1 MNLYAQRRRI
11 PIEIAIRTPEEI
23 GYMREAGRIL
33 ADCHRALE
41 SRILPGIT
49 TLEIDAWVEQF
60 LNKRGATPE
69 QKGYKGF
76 PYATCAS
83 VNEVV
88 CHGFP
93 SERVLHDGD
102 IVTIDIVVNKD
113 GWLADRGWTYAVGNI
128 SRPVA
133 RLLRQTHKALV
144 RGIEVARPGRTLGD
158 IGHAVEKAAGW
169 RRFGNV
175 KPLIGHG
182 IGRQMHE
189 PPDVLHYGRPKTGLP
204 LREGMVIT
212 IEPVFTL
219 GTEGAVLWEDDGWT
233 ISTADGSWGA
243 QYEHT
248 IAITKNG
255 PYILTS

>member
-1 MNLYAQRRRI
+1 
-11 PIEIAIRTPEEI
+11 
-23 GYMREAGRIL
+23 MREAGRIL
-33 ADCHRALE
+33 ADCHRTLE

-133 RLLRQTHKALV
+133 RLLRQTHKALMG
-144 RGIEVARPGRTLGD
+144 GIEVARPGRTLGD

-189 PPDVLHYGRPKTGLP
+189 PPEVLHYGRPKTGLP

-219 GTEGAVLWEDDGWT
+219 GTEGPCSGGRWLDHQH
-233 ISTADGSWGA
+233 SRRQLGSPIRA
-243 QYEHT
+243 HDCDYKERPLYFDLVKASC
-248 IAITKNG
+248 AIGSQCAG
-255 PYILTS
+255 PLHKAL

>member
-1 MNLYAQRRRI
+1 M
-11 PIEIAIRTPEEI
+11 
-23 GYMREAGRIL
+23 
-33 ADCHRALE
+33 
-41 SRILPGIT
+41 
-49 TLEIDAWVEQF
+49 
-60 LNKRGATPE
+60 
-69 QKGYKGF
+69 
-76 PYATCAS
+76 
-83 VNEVV
+83 V

-158 IGHAVEKAAGW
+158 IGHAVEKTAGW

-189 PPDVLHYGRPKTGLP
+189 PPEVLHYGRPKTGLP

-219 GTEGAVLWEDDGWT
+219 GTEGPCSGGTMAGPSAQQMAVGGLNT
-233 ISTADGSWGA
+233 STRLRLQRTAL
-243 QYEHT
+243 
-248 IAITKNG
+248 IF
-255 PYILTS
+255 